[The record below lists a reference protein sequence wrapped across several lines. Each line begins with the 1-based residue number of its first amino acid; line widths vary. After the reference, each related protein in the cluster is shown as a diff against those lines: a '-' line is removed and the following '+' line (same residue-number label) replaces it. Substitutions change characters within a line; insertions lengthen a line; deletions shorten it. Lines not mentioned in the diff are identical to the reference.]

1 MGCTTQSKIAIKTN
15 EIDLTNGDL
24 DEIFKLFDNKN
35 DKKITAEEIQSTIQS
50 YGVSVP
56 LKQIQI
62 LIYCADKNGNGT
74 IQRSEIKRLVELI
87 FNFQNID
94 DELTKAVDINQSDS
108 IQIDEFVQMKQKL
121 GWDIPV
127 PDKTITDRSFKDIIK
142 NYIQQ

>member
-1 MGCTTQSKIAIKTN
+1 MGCTTQSQIAIKTN

-62 LIYCADKNGNGT
+62 LIYCSDKNGNGT

-94 DELTKAVDINQSDS
+94 DELTKAVDINQSES
-108 IQIDEFVQMKQKL
+108 IQQTSSYK
-121 GWDIPV
+121 
-127 PDKTITDRSFKDIIK
+127 
-142 NYIQQ
+142 